1 MLERAE
7 IPAYRRRGNSKF
19 AERGTL
25 GGTTSGQVLLTR
37 HNWLL
42 YLIAFFLGRAVFLDN
57 FFPFGMAYFAAILPN
72 RSEGILGIG
81 FYTFLG
87 LITVIPFWNSLSYLA
102 CLISLAIVFALI
114 FPSGKA
120 IEKSYSLLVPVL
132 CTIFITKGFFSFL
145 SAEWSSYRLT
155 LIFFEALLVGVL
167 AVIFF
172 YGTRVLLGK
181 YSLKMLG
188 VEEMISLI
196 ILLSALI
203 IGLPQMQLGPVSV
216 GGVIGK
222 TLIMIF
228 ALIGG
233 AGVGASL
240 GVTVGVVS
248 SISNI
253 ISPLTISLYAFS
265 GLLAGTFKEF
275 GKLGVGLGFIL
286 GNVILSLYM
295 TEPNNI
301 IHSLGESAL
310 ALSLMLFVPKT
321 QAQMAAEI
329 VPGTPENIKRQM
341 IYHQRLQGLIGERIK
356 DFSRVFVQLSDTFE
370 RVVEKTKSNGQ
381 DEILEALQILCRK
394 NCQGCQGYTECW
406 GKNFYHTYQ
415 NIFNLLTLAEVK
427 GKVEHQDLPKSFR
440 YKCIHTARLLQ
451 TVNYLSD
458 VYKVNYYWQKKL
470 WESRELAVNQLKGVA
485 QVMDGLASQV
495 KVDLNYKEE
504 TERTLM
510 EELVAKGIMLEDV
523 AVINLGNDNVEVQI
537 KKPPCDGQGQCAS
550 QITPLIA
557 KVLGKEM
564 VLQTH
569 KCAYKMGK
577 LRCELRLCAYL
588 NFDIST
594 GVVSSS
600 SDELISGDS
609 FAERRISNGKA
620 IVMLSDGMG
629 IGPKAALESG
639 ATTALLGQLLEAG
652 VEQDVAIQTV
662 NSALILRSPEE
673 TFSTVDLALIDL
685 YTGETDFVKIGSSPS
700 FIKRG
705 HEVITI
711 KAGSL
716 PLGILNSVEVEKT
729 QWILRNGDLIVMA
742 TDGILDAFPEVE
754 GREREE
760 WIVQLL
766 KEQDFSDPQDI
777 AQAIVANAQ
786 AELGYRK
793 RDDMTVVVIK
803 VVKKGA
809 L

>member
-1 MLERAE
+1 MLGRAD
-7 IPAYRRRGNSKF
+7 IPAYQRRGNERF
-19 AERGTL
+19 A
-25 GGTTSGQVLLTR
+25 GGNTIGGQATSQLLLTK
-37 HNWLL
+37 HTWLL

-57 FFPFGMAYFAAILPN
+57 LFPFGLAYFAAVLPN
-72 RSEGILGIG
+72 YNERMLGIG

-87 LITVIPFWNSLSYLA
+87 LLTVIPFWNSLGYLA
-102 CLISLAIVFALI
+102 CLITLCIALSLIYS
-114 FPSGKA
+114 P
-120 IEKSYSLLVPVL
+120 EKNVEKGYSLLIPVL
-132 CTIFITKGFFSFL
+132 LTVFLTKGFFAVL
-145 SAEWSSYRLT
+145 SADWSSYKLMI
-155 LIFFEALLVGVL
+155 IFFEALLTGVL

-172 YGTRVLLGK
+172 YGTRVLVGR

-203 IGLPQMQLGPVSV
+203 TGLPQLKIGAFSLG
-216 GGVIGK
+216 GIIGK
-222 TLIMIF
+222 TLIMVF

-275 GKLGVGLGFIL
+275 GKLGVGIGFIL

-295 TEPNNI
+295 SDPLNI
-301 IHSLGESAL
+301 VHSLGESAIGL
-310 ALSLMLFVPKT
+310 VLMLLVPR
-321 QAQMAAEI
+321 AQVQTAAEI
-329 VPGTPENIKRQM
+329 VPGTPENIKKQM
-341 IYHQRLQGLIGERIK
+341 LYHQRLQGVIGERIK

-370 RVVEKTKSNGQ
+370 RVVEKTKSSGQ

-394 NCQGCQGYTECW
+394 NCQGCQGYSECW

-415 NIFNLLTLAEVK
+415 SIFNLLTLAEMK
-427 GKVEHQDLPKSFR
+427 GKVEYQDLPKTFR

-485 QVMDGLASQV
+485 QVMDSLASQV
-495 KVDLNYKEE
+495 KIDLDYKED
-504 TERTLM
+504 TERALV
-510 EELVAKGIMLEDV
+510 EELVGKGIIVEDV
-523 AVINLGNDNVEVQI
+523 AVVNLGDDNIEVQI
-537 KKPPCDGQGQCAS
+537 KKPPCDGQGQCAT
-550 QITPLIA
+550 QITPLISQ
-557 KVLGKEM
+557 VLGKEM
-564 VLQTH
+564 VLQNN
-569 KCAYKMGK
+569 KCACKMGK
-577 LRCELRLCAYL
+577 PRCDLKLCAYL
-588 NFDIST
+588 TFDIAA
-594 GVVSSS
+594 GVASSS
-600 SDELISGDS
+600 SDDLVSGDS
-609 FAERRISNGKA
+609 FAQRRISSGKA

-629 IGPKAALESG
+629 VGPRAALESS

-673 TFSTVDLALIDL
+673 TFSTVDLAIIDL

-705 HEVITI
+705 QEVITV
-711 KAGSL
+711 KASSL

-729 QWILRNGDLIVMA
+729 QWILRNGDMVVML
-742 TDGILDAFPEVE
+742 TDGILDAFPETE
-754 GREREE
+754 GMEKED
-760 WIVQLL
+760 WVVDVL
-766 KEQDFSDPQDI
+766 KGKELSHPEDI
-777 AQAIVANAQ
+777 AQAILSKAQ
-786 AELGYRK
+786 AENGYKK
-793 RDDMTVVVIK
+793 RDDMTIAVIK
-803 VVKKGA
+803 IIKKGA
-809 L
+809 H